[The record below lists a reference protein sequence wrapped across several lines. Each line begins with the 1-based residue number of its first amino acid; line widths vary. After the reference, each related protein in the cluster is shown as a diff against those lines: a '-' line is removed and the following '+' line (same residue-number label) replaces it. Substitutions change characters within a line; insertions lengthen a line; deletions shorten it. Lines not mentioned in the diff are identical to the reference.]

1 MRDAFIR
8 SARTFAQTLAGSL
21 VALPTVD
28 AIADVRQVGEPI
40 IVGLYV
46 AFMAGVVSFLH
57 NVSENVTRTPKG

>member
-8 SARTFAQTLAGSL
+8 AARTFAQTLAGCL

-28 AIADVRQVGEPI
+28 SVASVRQIGQPL

-46 AFMAGVVSFLH
+46 AFMAGVVSLLH
-57 NVSENVTRTPKG
+57 NLAEQRVSG